1 MNHNDQYKSTKDN
14 TPTNLA
20 TGDNNAPPQHYV
32 SPLTLHPYLE
42 NLKMASLF
50 LILLKVLLT
59 SLIPHPEKNPNGKD

>member
-1 MNHNDQYKSTKDN
+1 MNHDNQYESMKDST
-14 TPTNLA
+14 PANLA
-20 TGDNNAPPQHYV
+20 TGDINAPPRHYV

-59 SLIPHPEKNPNGKD
+59 LLIPHPAKNPNGKD